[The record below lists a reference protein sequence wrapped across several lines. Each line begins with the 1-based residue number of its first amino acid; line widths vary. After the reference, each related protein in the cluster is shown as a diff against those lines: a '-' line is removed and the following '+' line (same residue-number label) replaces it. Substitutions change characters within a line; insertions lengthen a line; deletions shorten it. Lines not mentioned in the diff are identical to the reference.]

1 MHLRACHS
9 LGLPPFFFLWIW
21 TLDVCACFGSN
32 KCSRKSV
39 ANRRHPRVLHAP
51 PSKPRESVLFIGT
64 QFSILY
70 TKLPRVLL
78 APPSKPIIVIVI
90 FELYDVMLVNNDDYY
105 IVIEISVI

>member
-1 MHLRACHS
+1 
-9 LGLPPFFFLWIW
+9 
-21 TLDVCACFGSN
+21 
-32 KCSRKSV
+32 
-39 ANRRHPRVLHAP
+39 
-51 PSKPRESVLFIGT
+51 VLFIGT

>member
-39 ANRRHPRVLHAP
+39 ANRRHPRVL
-51 PSKPRESVLFIGT
+51 
-64 QFSILY
+64 
-70 TKLPRVLL
+70 L